1 MPGGR
6 PPKLDLIVDRVPVID
21 PESKQPTGDLRGVT
35 MIEKLTG
42 DLRVGMPVHR
52 AAKRAGITS
61 ETFYQWEK
69 SAGRARTVLANDP
82 DAEISDYDRLCIVFS
97 DAVDQAELEWEARQN
112 TELER
117 LARGGIEQVET
128 VVKVQRDPATGQET
142 ELERRTKTTRTLPDA
157 NVLLTRLKLRFP
169 KEYAERHVLAG
180 DSESGAIP
188 VEIRVAALA
197 DAAQRFAAENRPRS
211 RRRARRRLRTKAA
224 SRDQSGGTEAPSG
237 QPGRSG
243 GK

>member
-6 PPKLDLIVDRVPVID
+6 PPKLELVVDRVPVID
-21 PESKQPTGDLRGVT
+21 PETKQPTGDMRPVT

-69 SAGRARTVLANDP
+69 SAGRARTVLASND
-82 DAEISDYDRLCIVFS
+82 DAEISDYDRLCIAFS

-117 LARGGIEQVET
+117 LARGGIEQIET
-128 VVKVQRDPATGQET
+128 VVKVDTAGQEI
-142 ELERRTKTTRTLPDA
+142 ERRTKTTRTLPDA

-180 DSESGAIP
+180 DTESGAIP
-188 VEIRVAALA
+188 VEVRVAALA
-197 DAAQRFAAENRPRS
+197 EAAQRFAAETRPRS
-211 RRRARRRLRTKAA
+211 RRRARRRLR
-224 SRDQSGGTEAPSG
+224 SRTATRDHREGTGAPTG
-237 QPGRSG
+237 APGRSG
-243 GK
+243 SE